1 MYQREL
7 NPQQKGKLKTLDF
20 SRANFGRRGKA
31 LREMKQ
37 DKAVEE
43 KATKEIESVQRE
55 MNAFPKSLQATQS

>member
-1 MYQREL
+1 M
-7 NPQQKGKLKTLDF
+7 
-20 SRANFGRRGKA
+20 

-55 MNAFPKSLQATQS
+55 MNAWPKSLQATQS